1 MQDMLLPNLL
11 SHSHG
16 AHWSRVCVLH
26 QTSLEIKECKV
37 DLGYADK
44 KDHSCRAWTVTLSFG
59 CHCHPASA
67 SPLHSMLAWQEGR
80 GAALH
85 GWRESGGDITEG
97 QLGTLWNA
105 AQKPRQEMKG
115 EERCRE
121 GKQCEVTFSAFPNPD
136 DKANRSLPANFYP
149 KEPSLLLV
157 HPPTL
162 NKNKGTVLRKAD
174 ACNL

>member
-1 MQDMLLPNLL
+1 MAQILTQNKDGLLFCGFRNAQRDCHAFTLPTMHIAAG
-11 SHSHG
+11 S
-16 AHWSRVCVLH
+16 WP
-26 QTSLEIKECKV
+26 
-37 DLGYADK
+37 
-44 KDHSCRAWTVTLSFG
+44 VTLSFG

-85 GWRESGGDITEG
+85 GWRESGGDIAEG

-121 GKQCEVTFSAFPNPD
+121 GKHCEVTFSAFPNPD

-157 HPPTL
+157 HPPTR